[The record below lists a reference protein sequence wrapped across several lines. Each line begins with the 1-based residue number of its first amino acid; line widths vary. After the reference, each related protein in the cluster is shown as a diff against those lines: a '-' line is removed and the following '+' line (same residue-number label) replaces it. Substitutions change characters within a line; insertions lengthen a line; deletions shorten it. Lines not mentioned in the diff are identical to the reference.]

1 MRISVGQ
8 GRWISPDLSSFCC
21 CKWFFLQYTTLHKS
35 ILHSA
40 MAHPYL
46 FSLPARMGLISQL
59 KNFLFCLC
67 LLTVLSLF
75 PSLFVFVFEL
85 NCVRV
90 QFARLDVRKNKVAL
104 CYVLECF
111 ALELLSPFT
120 AGGYRMLAT
129 DLRNSRI
136 HPNAQKSFQKERQC
150 TRLWRDGCLTKAW
163 KSEPR
168 QPKSFCL
175 LS

>member
-163 KSEPR
+163 KSEPL